1 MTALPDIPRLYTAL
15 AECLAVL
22 LVTPALAPRFSKAVT
37 VGVTLLWAVVLLG
50 VGDKWMS
57 AAIQW
62 TYELFC
68 RVVGF

>member
-15 AECLAVL
+15 AECLSVL

-50 VGDKWMS
+50 VGDRWMS